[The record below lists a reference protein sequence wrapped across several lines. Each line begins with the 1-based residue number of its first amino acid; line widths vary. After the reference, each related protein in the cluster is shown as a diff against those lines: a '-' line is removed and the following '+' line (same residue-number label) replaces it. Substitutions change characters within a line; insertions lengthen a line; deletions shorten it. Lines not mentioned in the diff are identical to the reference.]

1 MLSLQNTLSHAQTI
15 ADPSTK
21 SYGRKHSFQKST
33 GSPRYGSVV
42 NNHPA
47 KVVTSKPVQG
57 SGSGYDAK
65 LVEMINSVIVDRSP
79 SVKWED
85 IG

>member
-21 SYGRKHSFQKST
+21 SYGRKDTFQKST

-42 NNHPA
+42 KNQTD
-47 KVVTSKPVQG
+47 KVVSSKPVQG

>member
-1 MLSLQNTLSHAQTI
+1 MSSGQSRAGPALRSQNNNAATLQKPAQVS
-15 ADPSTK
+15 A
-21 SYGRKHSFQKST
+21 GGH
-33 GSPRYGSVV
+33 
-42 NNHPA
+42 
-47 KVVTSKPVQG
+47 
-57 SGSGYDAK
+57 DAK

>member
-1 MLSLQNTLSHAQTI
+1 MRQHANNSTI
-15 ADPSTK
+15 SRPP
-21 SYGRKHSFQKST
+21 Q
-33 GSPRYGSVV
+33 
-42 NNHPA
+42 
-47 KVVTSKPVQG
+47 Q

-65 LVEMINSVIVDRSP
+65 LEEMINSVIVDHSP

>member
-1 MLSLQNTLSHAQTI
+1 MQT
-15 ADPSTK
+15 AAVPSTA
-21 SYGRKHSFQKST
+21 SHPRKVAAQKSS
-33 GSPRYGSVV
+33 GHSRAG
-42 NNHPA
+42 PA
-47 KVVTSKPVQG
+47 LRSQDNSAPTLQKPAQASAG
-57 SGSGYDAK
+57 GHDAK